1 MVQGCPNLSLK
12 SNRELI
18 NKIGI
23 KEFFRFWMDN
33 ENFRQ
38 NNLKERESIESNQD
52 LTPEQREELLAETM
66 TDQQMEEYITNE
78 ANNIESSSYYKN
90 YINNQTANISLATFV
105 SSNTGNLPVTQEHE
119 EKLAKDWYN
128 NLTTKEQVFEN
139 NTIIGRKEDYEVI
152 STLAALLVSYQSNLE
167 DKGVDLT
174 KSMLNDNSP
183 KSYLTQVLNNKKEQA
198 DEESKKRFD
207 KVLSNIDKFYDKT
220 KEFVNKTYGLT
231 IDDDISKAENSQLSK
246 AWDDKK
252 VFTFSQKDNVN
263 FQIKRLILTSPELQ
277 DLTYS
282 IKENSDGSISKVYTN
297 TNRATYLGLTKFLD
311 FGKIFPYMQ
320 RNLAGSTNPQD
331 MLSRLE
337 VMSNIDPSI
346 VNILEKVKASETL
359 QAGLFTTF
367 KFQSPLVNTFL
378 VNDSKDELEIKQ
390 QYDNRKSRANFVIAD
405 DWTTNIISRLK
416 EGKYPDS
423 IKLEIKKVQTELTSA
438 KDEDKIS
445 KASELANLLGITL
458 IKSQL
463 QKIVDNV
470 DFKRYFTNPFIS
482 LIQKPLDHIV
492 KFALDDKILHTNGK
506 YTNVS
511 NYLNQLALPVSTVN
525 YDLSENSYLD
535 VNGNVVY
542 SFIQS
547 NFLSDFFAN
556 IRAASDS
563 FGETDIASKENKTAL
578 LNLLKSYRLEPAMK
592 YSNWFGDN
600 GLLIDEDGEWKL
612 NNSFLR
618 NFDYSYLGGLKNTV
632 TTNGVQYDNMSNSD
646 WHLTNLLQYING
658 DKKKHEWVWI
668 PTPVPSDSGNIQYIR
683 VPRIS
688 IGNSG
693 KYNEDI
699 AKIKDAIFNTV
710 KQEISRIEEASK
722 LIFDK
727 DRLGNLTVKKDLD
740 LTKLQK
746 NYHYKK
752 LDKEGKPILL
762 ENGIPTGNV
771 FSFQNMSIKED
782 TIIEGKKKNIIVTLN
797 DRKVG
802 INGQYNFNES
812 IYRGL
817 HLDSEFNILVGEF
830 IEDFIKQQVDNN
842 ISKIEE
848 HRDKL
853 KQLSEYKYYSDV
865 YNENSLKD
873 KTEEEKEWIVN
884 GRFKNFVTEFVM
896 NQYIHNVEQ
905 FNFFY
910 GSIAEYKNALDTNK
924 RAKEIISPSIRG
936 YFKDNTYQAAVISDI
951 ILPSKDL
958 QKIKDG
964 VRQSLETTSNF
975 NKEQLDTQ
983 VEKITNGYAKTNI
996 GDAQGYMTLKRAKD
1010 VLVAYGKWNKVY
1022 QNLFDKINNGQD
1034 LTSSELEKTLE
1045 IFKPFYYGRAFD
1057 SFSGRMMS
1065 TQVKD
1070 AVIPLVPQLVRG
1082 TELEK
1087 LMNHMNDN
1095 KIDEVYFE
1103 SAVKVGTT
1111 YIAPI
1116 ANSDGTLK
1124 SNFGELIKAKPYF
1137 NSSYGIQQETPSHIV
1152 DYQNKLATQIQ
1163 KIIIANLD
1171 STGKTYHLGSDILTG
1186 NELVDH
1192 YFKIM
1197 DANLSHNYQELAKE
1211 LNVNEQGFIDNPESL
1226 RSILTNEINRR
1237 GLSNNFLDAI
1247 KPVSEYDNSFKLPL
1261 FVSNMA
1267 DKYESI
1273 ALSLF
1278 DNNIINQKQPGG
1290 IGVLFSTAMLN
1301 KTTDT
1306 NVEGIQW
1313 LDKKNSDQ
1321 TLRMSV
1327 SEDDKVT
1334 KVECLLP
1341 AWSKSLFNKQGNRIN
1356 INELD
1361 ESIRTMIGFR
1371 IPTETKHSI
1380 NVLEVVGFLPSS
1392 IGSTIVL
1399 PQEVVTQS
1407 GADFDIDKIFFL
1419 RKNLEIVNS
1428 KVQSVKYLDD
1438 SNSTIEDR
1446 AKALGIE
1453 KRVKNYESEKFFDYV
1468 KKALNKWEDKDGS
1481 KLSKSDK
1488 NLILSKY
1495 IGTSYDQ
1502 INGRDIELINGAR
1515 YNKAK
1520 DDNDYTLSDVV
1531 GTDDT
1536 FHIAVLKNII
1546 SDYNK
1551 QYDIESKVNE
1561 IKDLSIENQN
1571 TQEARQNRI
1580 LDIYE
1585 SILSNP
1591 RHYAELMTPSEF
1603 ADMTADRDHQ
1613 ADLMGKAGAIN
1624 PMTYEGQEEFRER
1637 NVSGRALKGL
1647 AVNAKG
1653 FSTIAQIAKIELRDD
1668 LAFEIRYKKPEAE
1681 ALSKLKEKYGEDLS
1695 ELDDSIIIKHRKL
1708 GFSPDGSFTNFSG
1721 ELITDQHSKVVANV
1735 LDIVKDPVPY
1745 NINTY
1750 TFYVHSAMLMTGVPM
1765 RYANMYIAQPVLMDL
1780 AQNRFKSQGVFN
1792 NDSGSEFSKTKRQY
1806 LTNLYKILS
1815 GSGRISIEKKFE
1827 KAIAKGNLINPQRK
1841 DIEDLFGYNPDQTY
1855 IPNLARLESM
1865 IKLGSQVKKYRPEQ
1879 IAKAKE
1885 GTIDNAISFY
1895 HNQLQLLETYNR
1907 KYKKTGEALKDG
1919 ISVLNTDKL
1928 GVGPSLETV
1937 LDLKERMIKF
1947 ITYPYDIEKT
1957 EDNDKYLGSRL
1968 LINGKP
1974 AITQIYKNNDFGFP
1988 ELESNTNISSYPLLD
2003 SYFNHAYD
2011 PALSILQPIFIKN
2024 STAFIRFRNSI
2035 STMIGTSLNDK
2046 ATKKAN
2052 DFANGY
2058 LAKDFSYF
2066 PDIEKEQVLGAG
2078 LELNLNLDVD
2088 LDTFKGLSAANQ
2100 LFIIKNKNFEKLN
2113 GDIYHILNRLSPN
2126 ISEQSIIDNGI
2137 HAIDFKNTISD
2148 HLIDD
2153 MITNSF
2159 NELFFSDDAFEQE
2172 LGRNLLA
2179 YSFYTNKF
2187 NYNYNSYSKYTPS
2200 NLLAY
2205 IGYGQYL
2212 KEKGNNIMTD
2222 VHNILL
2228 SEDLIDKFVQNN
2240 WNDRN
2245 IVPIVYNKYKLNDK
2259 GKRILNDEFPGQEI
2273 YLMKEDTPE
2282 YNVLSN
2288 GILKVNKE
2296 ELKNEGDK
2304 VANSNYLLL
2313 RQKKEDKFETTL
2325 FKRVE
2330 NRDGILIYIPIN
2342 KLGNKYT
2349 TEYTDDSISLFN
2361 NQEHNRNWYLN
2372 QIATEKQEQRI
2383 SNQSIEDESI
2393 TNQKVKDLQST
2404 FSKIGI
2410 NIKVEKDTN
2419 LNEIANVQ
2427 DGIIKFNPNKI
2438 KSDTIYHEF
2447 GHVYVD
2453 LLGYNNPQ
2461 IQAGINQ
2468 LRGTELWSNIEQL
2481 YPELNQEQLEKEVL
2495 TTAIGIEADKIFKD
2509 NQSKAKWQ
2517 IWLDN
2522 IFRAIAKLFGVNES
2536 VAKQLARELVTGNLQ
2551 NTIQGQLS
2559 NEIQRQKDRTT
2570 LNSLNW
2576 QSEQLKKVA
2585 INLEKRINKVARS
2598 RKNPEYTKELKELQ
2612 EEILIKDEA
2621 QALTNYSEFALRN
2634 ISSIE
2639 RRLNEYV
2646 GLDYKAYKELSLEDK
2661 DKFKSFILNAGES
2674 LSSLLE
2680 VQEFTNDELDANPEF
2695 NLAVNT
2701 IKQLEPRI
2709 SSARNKRNELL
2720 KDIFNGQINELSSDP
2735 KYGGRGV
2742 VTSMRE
2748 FSSPRIDESLTQLML
2763 DAAGDSNDPI
2773 LANLVKKYDYT
2784 MHSMNEEVHNTL
2796 RQYES
2801 EVEKLKKLGID
2812 PSFVQEKIDGKF
2824 TGRIVSKLDYE
2835 KYYNERNE
2843 AFKKFNSLY
2852 VPGTVEHTR
2861 EVAKWYEANTEANP
2875 RAKEI
2880 IEQKRIELTKSDFED
2895 WYKNNH
2901 KETKKGEIIYTNELS
2916 QPISSKYTT
2925 DQFKDIVNNEDKLN
2939 FYNYINNLLSYL
2951 VSHHRDNIIK
2961 NGYLPAIPS
2970 RDFDLLKAVVGQIG
2984 WRDIGTPATDVEVNE
2999 SGEIVRHV
3007 PFRYLT
3013 LQGNQSEYLPTNT
3026 DSQET
3031 NAANRIENEKIR
3043 KSNLEEHAKSIGHEL
3058 DTIMKI
3064 FVHEALKNKY
3074 KNEIEDEVRIATEL
3088 VNMSEYIKTNDANQ
3102 ALLDK
3107 ISGVVKGGTPDV
3119 LTKVGSASNVAKH
3132 LEMWTKMVFYE
3143 DWKAL
3148 EGDWVKIANVLQNY
3162 TSFGALGFN
3171 AIAGINNYVYGKMQ
3185 MWTEGHGN
3193 QFISKTSLLKARKE
3207 YAKNMMNFIAD
3218 MKTEKS
3224 RSLASALIKK
3234 FDIMISHKEVALDDG
3249 SKVSSVFHKFM
3260 MFNNFAYMFNH
3271 IGEHAMQNE
3280 MLLGMMMEHRIIDG
3294 KIVKFEDYLEDQYK
3308 KKGLEINA
3316 KDNNAQDILKQRE
3329 ELAKDLKTKFDEAT
3343 SLYDA
3348 YELIEGFPVIKEGV
3362 EIGENEIADFRRKVL
3377 GVNQYLHGIYNK
3389 EDMNV
3394 IQHYALGRLAS
3405 QFRKWMRPGWNR
3417 RFGSKFGKSFWNER
3431 RNMYD
3436 EGMYITTWNFLT
3448 NPIMNNVKNWKEDE
3462 SMTALTA
3469 MKNIISDYKDYMT
3482 NVKVHWHSLNNTQ
3495 RANVKR
3501 TFAEMSMLLGMI
3513 CLGMILKGMR
3523 GDDDEKKHN
3532 RFWNWLGYQQSRSV
3546 LELSAYTPV
3555 GWFNESKQLIQNPAP
3570 IFTSFENI
3578 LKLTYNVLQYPFV
3591 DEDKTV
3597 YKGGQ
3602 YNGRNK
3608 IGVHA
3613 MKLVPGLNQAQRL
3626 YMLNQQ
3632 SKAYGNFLY

>member
-18 NKIGI
+18 DKIGI
-23 KEFFRFWMDN
+23 KEFFRFWMDI
-33 ENFRQ
+33 ENFRN
-38 NNLKERESIESNQD
+38 NNLKERQDIESNKD
-52 LTPEQREELLAETM
+52 LTPEQRDEMLADTM
-66 TDQQMEEYITNE
+66 TDQQFEEYYNNE
-78 ANNIESSSYYKN
+78 INNIESSSYYKN
-90 YINNQTANISLATFV
+90 YINNQTANISLATYV
-105 SSNTGNLPVTQEHE
+105 SSNTGNLPITQEHE
-119 EKLAKDWYN
+119 EKLSKDWYN
-128 NLTTKEQVFEN
+128 NLTTKEQVFEDN
-139 NTIIGRKEDYEVI
+139 AIIGRKEDYEVI
-152 STLAALLVSYQSNLE
+152 STLSALLVSYQSDLE
-167 DKGVDLT
+167 NKGIDLT
-174 KSMLNDNSP
+174 KSMLIDNNP
-183 KSYLTQVLNNKKEQA
+183 KSYIIQVLNNKKEQA
-198 DEESKKRFD
+198 DEAGKKRFD
-207 KVLSNIDKFYDKT
+207 NVLSNIDKFYSKT
-220 KEFVNKTYGLT
+220 KEFVNKTYGLD
-231 IDDDISKAENSQLSK
+231 INDDISKAENSQLSK

-277 DLTYS
+277 DLTHN
-282 IKENSDGSISKVYTN
+282 IKENPDGSISKIYTN
-297 TNRATYLGLTKFLD
+297 TNRATYLGLTKFLN

-320 RNLAGSTNPQD
+320 RNLAGSTNLDD

-337 VMSNIDPSI
+337 IMSNIDPSI
-346 VNILEKVKASETL
+346 VNILEKVKASKTL
-359 QAGLFTTF
+359 QAGLYSTF
-367 KFQSPLVNTFL
+367 KFQSPLVATFL

-405 DWTTNIISRLK
+405 DWTINIISRLK
-416 EGKYPDS
+416 DGKYSDS
-423 IKLEIKKVQTELTSA
+423 VKLAIKKLSTEIALS

-445 KASELANLLGITL
+445 KSIELANLLGINL
-458 IKSQL
+458 IKTQV
-463 QKIVDNV
+463 QKVVDNV
-470 DFKRYFTNPFIS
+470 DFKRYFNNPFIN
-482 LIQKPLDHIV
+482 LIQKPLDNIV
-492 KFALDDKILHTNGK
+492 RYALDDKMLHSNGK

-511 NYLNQLALPVSTVN
+511 NYLNQLALPISTVN

-542 SFIQS
+542 SFIQP

-563 FGETDIASKENKTAL
+563 FNETDIASEENKTAL

-612 NNSFLR
+612 NTSFLR

-646 WHLTNLLQYING
+646 WHLTNLLQYLNA
-658 DKKKHEWVWI
+658 DKKDHEWVWI

-683 VPRIS
+683 VPRIK
-688 IGNSG
+688 N
-693 KYNEDI
+693 
-699 AKIKDAIFNTV
+699 ARIKDAVFNTV

-722 LIFDK
+722 LLFDK
-727 DRLGNLTVKKDLD
+727 DKLGNLSVKQDLD

-762 ENGIPTGNV
+762 ENGVPTGNV
-771 FSFQNMSIKED
+771 FSFQNIP
-782 TIIEGKKKNIIVTLN
+782 NLN
-797 DRKVG
+797 QIKVG
-802 INGQYNFNES
+802 IEKTYNLNES

-817 HLDSEFNILVGEF
+817 HLDSEINTLVGEQIEEF
-830 IEDFIKQQVDNN
+830 IQQQIDNN
-842 ISKIEE
+842 IDKIAE

-853 KQLSEYKYYSDV
+853 KQLSEYRFYNDV
-865 YNENSLKD
+865 YSEDKLKGKTQEEQD
-873 KTEEEKEWIVN
+873 KIKN
-884 GRFKNFVTEFVM
+884 GRFREFVREFVM

-936 YFKDNTYQAAVISDI
+936 YFKNNTYQAAVISDI

-1103 SAVKVGTT
+1103 SAIKVGTT

-1261 FVSNMA
+1261 FISNMA

-1313 LDKKNSDQ
+1313 LDKKNSDR

-1327 SEDDKVT
+1327 SEDGKVT

-1361 ESIRTMIGFR
+1361 ESVRTMIGFR

-1392 IGSTIVL
+1392 TGSTIVL

-1419 RKNLEIVNS
+1419 RKNLEIVNG

-1446 AKALGIE
+1446 AKALGVE

-1495 IGTSYDQ
+1495 IGTSYEQ

-1515 YNKAK
+1515 YNKSK
-1520 DDNDYTLSDVV
+1520 SDNDYTLSDVV
-1531 GTDDT
+1531 GTNDT

-1551 QYDIESKVNE
+1551 QYDVESKVNE

-1668 LAFEIRYKKPEAE
+1668 LAFEISYKKPEVE
-1681 ALSKLKEKYGEDLS
+1681 ALNKLKQKYGEDLI
-1695 ELDDSIIIKHRKL
+1695 ELEDSIIIKHRKL

-1735 LDIVKDPVPY
+1735 LDIVKDPVPH
-1745 NINTY
+1745 NLNTF
-1750 TFYVHSAMLMTGVPM
+1750 TFYVHSAMLMTGIPM
-1765 RYANMYIAQPVLMDL
+1765 RYANMYIAQPILIDL

-1792 NDSGSEFSKTKRQY
+1792 NDTGSEFSKTKRQY
-1806 LTNLYKILS
+1806 LTDLYKILS
-1815 GSGRISIEKKFE
+1815 GSGRIAIEKKFE
-1827 KAIAKGNLINPQRK
+1827 KAIANGRLINPRREE
-1841 DIEDLFGYNPDQTY
+1841 IEDIFGYNPDEIY
-1855 IPNLARLESM
+1855 KPNLTRLEAM
-1865 IKLGSQVKKYRPEQ
+1865 IKMGAQVKKFRPER
-1879 IAKAKE
+1879 IARAAE
-1885 GTIDNAISFY
+1885 GSVDNAIGFY
-1895 HNQLQLLETYNR
+1895 RHQLQLLETYNK
-1907 KYKKTGEALKDG
+1907 KYRKTGEALNDG
-1919 ISVLNTDKL
+1919 ISVLRTDRL
-1928 GVGPSLETV
+1928 GVGPSLDTV
-1937 LDLKERMIKF
+1937 LDLKERMMKF
-1947 ITYPYDIEKT
+1947 ITYPNDIE
-1957 EDNDKYLGSRL
+1957 ESDNGNKYLGARL

-1974 AITQIYKNNDFGFP
+1974 AITEIYKNNDFGLA
-1988 ELESNTNISSYPLLD
+1988 ELESNDDISAYPLLD
-2003 SYFNHAYD
+2003 SYFKYAYD
-2011 PALSILQPIFIKN
+2011 PSLEILKPIFLR
-2024 STAFIRFRNSI
+2024 SSPAFIKFRSAIITMTNTNS
-2035 STMIGTSLNDK
+2035 NDK
-2046 ATKKAN
+2046 TNKKIFKKVN

-2058 LAKDFSYF
+2058 LAKDFLYF

-2078 LELNLNLDVD
+2078 IELNLNLDVD

-2100 LFIIKNKNFEKLN
+2100 LFIIKNRNFEKLN

-2172 LGRNLLA
+2172 LGKNLLA
-2179 YSFYTNKF
+2179 YAYHTNKF
-2187 NYNYNSYSKYTPS
+2187 NYNYNSYSKYIPS

-2259 GKRILNDEFPGQEI
+2259 GNRVESPESIDPKNPI
-2273 YLMKEDTPE
+2273 YLMKDETPE

-2288 GILKVNKE
+2288 GILKVNKD
-2296 ELKNEGDK
+2296 ELKNEGDR
-2304 VANSNYLLL
+2304 VANSNYILL
-2313 RQKKEDKFETTL
+2313 RHKVNENYKTTL
-2325 FKRVE
+2325 YKLANSE
-2330 NRDGILIYIPIN
+2330 GNILTYIPLN
-2342 KLGNKYT
+2342 KLGNKYL
-2349 TEYTDDSISLFN
+2349 TEYSDDSISIFN
-2361 NQEHNRNWYLN
+2361 NQEHNYNWYLN
-2372 QIATEKQEQRI
+2372 QIATEKQEQRF
-2383 SNQSIEDESI
+2383 SNNNIEDEST
-2393 TNQKVKDLQST
+2393 TNQKVKDLQSA
-2404 FSKIGI
+2404 FSKVGI
-2410 NIKVEKDTN
+2410 DIKVEKDTS

-2427 DGIIKFNPNKI
+2427 DGVIKFNPNKI

-2481 YPELNQEQLEKEVL
+2481 YPELNQEQLEKEIL
-2495 TTAIGIEADKIFKD
+2495 TTAIGIEADKIFRD

-2621 QALTNYSEFALRN
+2621 QALTNYAEFALRN

-2639 RRLNEYV
+2639 RRLSEYA
-2646 GLDYKAYKELSLEDK
+2646 GLDYTGYKNLSLEDK
-2661 DKFKSFILNAGES
+2661 DKFKSFILNGGES

-2801 EVEKLKKLGID
+2801 EIEKLKKLGID

-2824 TGRIVSKLDYE
+2824 TGRLVSKLNYE

-2875 RAKEI
+2875 RAEEI

-2925 DQFKDIVNNEDKLN
+2925 DQFKSIVNSEDKLH
-2939 FYNYINNLLSYL
+2939 FYDYINNLLSYL

-2970 RDFDLLKAVVGQIG
+2970 RDFDLLKAMAGQIG
-2984 WRDIGTPATDVEVNE
+2984 WREVGTPVTDVEVNE

-3013 LQGNQSEYLPTNT
+3013 IQGNQLEYLPTNT

-3043 KSNLEEHAKSIGHEL
+3043 KANLKEHAKNVGHEL

-3074 KNEIEDEVRIATEL
+3074 KNQIEDEVRIASEL
-3088 VNMSEYIKTNDANQ
+3088 INMSEYIKTNDANQ

-3148 EGDWVKIANVLQNY
+3148 EGDWVKVANVLQNY

-3171 AIAGINNYVYGKMQ
+3171 AIAGVNNYVYGKLQ
-3185 MWTEGHGN
+3185 MWTEGYGN
-3193 QFISKTSLLKARKE
+3193 QFVSKTSLLKARKE

-3234 FDIMISHKEVALDDG
+3234 FDIMVSHKEVALDDG

-3280 MLLGMMMEHRIIDG
+3280 MLLGMMIEHRIIDG
-3294 KIVKFEDYLEDQYK
+3294 KIVKFEDYLEDEYK
-3308 KKGLEINA
+3308 KKGLEINS
-3316 KDNNAQDILKQRE
+3316 KDNDAHDILKQRE

-3348 YELIEGFPVIKEGV
+3348 YELAEYEEKDGKLIITKRGSTSGFPVIKEGV
-3362 EIGENEIADFRRKVL
+3362 EIDENEIADFRRKVL

-3417 RFGSKFGKSFWNER
+3417 RFGSKFGKTFWNER

-3469 MKNIISDYKDYMT
+3469 MKNIISDYKDFMT

-3523 GDDDEKKHN
+3523 GDDDEKKHS